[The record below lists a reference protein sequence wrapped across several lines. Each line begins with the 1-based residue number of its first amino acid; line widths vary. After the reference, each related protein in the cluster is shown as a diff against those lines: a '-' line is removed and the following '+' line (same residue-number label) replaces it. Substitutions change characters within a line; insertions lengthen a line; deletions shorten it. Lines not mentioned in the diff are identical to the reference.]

1 MFLGITKLRDA
12 PVDVLPEFGP
22 PTVEIQA
29 EALGLSAVEVEQ
41 LVTVPFE
48 QDLLN
53 GVAFLD
59 EIRSESLPGLSR
71 IQLVFEPGTDLYRAR
86 QVVNE
91 RVAEAQVALP
101 GVSKPPQMLPPRSST
116 NRVMMIGLSSS
127 AVSLVEMSVLARWV
141 INPRLL
147 AVPGVASVEIWGFRD
162 RQLQVLVD
170 PEQMRDDGVS
180 LAQVIE
186 TTGNALWASPL
197 SFVEA
202 SVPGTGGFIDTAN
215 QRLGVMHVSPIA
227 TPEDLAQVRVED
239 TAYRL
244 GDVAEVVEDHQPLIG
259 DAAGGSGLLL
269 VVEKFPEANTLAVT
283 RGVEDGIDALRPG
296 LSGIEFNTAV
306 FRPASYIERSIDNLR
321 LALIIA
327 AVLVAVALGA
337 FLFDW
342 RAVVTCAFAIPVS
355 LVVAGLVLYALGETI
370 NALVVAGLVAA
381 LGLVVYDAVGDVENS
396 ARRLRE
402 RRDERTGG
410 SAADTILEAAL
421 ELRGPAGYATLIV
434 ALAVAPVFVLE
445 GVAGEFFPK
454 LAVSY
459 LVAVLASMA
468 VALTLTPAL
477 TLLLAS
483 RAPAEGREGPLARW
497 LQRAYEA
504 VLSSALRRP
513 GRVYVA
519 IGAVAMAGLAALP
532 FLEPRLSPSFKESDL
547 LIRLDAAPGTS
558 LPEMNRISTQVSGE
572 LRSIPGIRSVGA
584 HVGRAVASDRVVNVN
599 SAELWVGIDPAAD
612 YDATVASVEEVVEGY
627 PGFSGDVLTFSN
639 ERVREV
645 LTGTDEDFVVRVYGE
660 DLQVLR
666 RKAEE
671 VERMVSGVDGVV
683 DERVD
688 LEAEEPA
695 VEVEPDLAAAQ
706 RAGIRPGDIRRSA
719 AALLSGIEVGSLF
732 EEQKVFGVVV
742 WGVPGIRRS
751 LTDVRELLIDTP
763 DGGHARLGD
772 VASVRV
778 APSPSMIRHE
788 SVSRYVDVAAD
799 VEGRSVGS
807 VSGEV
812 ERRLREIDFP
822 LEYHAEVLGPVGRT
836 PQDRLIAVGL
846 AAAIGVFLLL
856 QACFGSWRLA
866 SLTFVAFPFALAGGA
881 LGALAA
887 GGTLSLGSLIGFVG
901 VLGIFARNVIL
912 MIGRFQHLE
921 RDEGE
926 TFGPELVRRGA
937 RESLTPIV
945 ATALA
950 TALALLPLL
959 ALGERPGFELAHPLA
974 AVVLGGLVTSTL
986 LSLLVVP
993 SLYLRVGSGP
1003 STTPMRRLR
1012 EKAAAARRAASKT

>member
-1 MFLGITKLRDA
+1 MIRWLVGSSLRFRGLVVVVAAVVMFLGITKLRDA

-483 RAPAEGREGPLARW
+483 RAPAEGREGPLA
-497 LQRAYEA
+497 
-504 VLSSALRRP
+504 
-513 GRVYVA
+513 
-519 IGAVAMAGLAALP
+519 
-532 FLEPRLSPSFKESDL
+532 K
-547 LIRLDAAPGTS
+547 
-558 LPEMNRISTQVSGE
+558 
-572 LRSIPGIRSVGA
+572 
-584 HVGRAVASDRVVNVN
+584 
-599 SAELWVGIDPAAD
+599 
-612 YDATVASVEEVVEGY
+612 
-627 PGFSGDVLTFSN
+627 
-639 ERVREV
+639 
-645 LTGTDEDFVVRVYGE
+645 
-660 DLQVLR
+660 
-666 RKAEE
+666 
-671 VERMVSGVDGVV
+671 
-683 DERVD
+683 
-688 LEAEEPA
+688 
-695 VEVEPDLAAAQ
+695 
-706 RAGIRPGDIRRSA
+706 
-719 AALLSGIEVGSLF
+719 
-732 EEQKVFGVVV
+732 
-742 WGVPGIRRS
+742 
-751 LTDVRELLIDTP
+751 
-763 DGGHARLGD
+763 
-772 VASVRV
+772 
-778 APSPSMIRHE
+778 
-788 SVSRYVDVAAD
+788 
-799 VEGRSVGS
+799 
-807 VSGEV
+807 
-812 ERRLREIDFP
+812 
-822 LEYHAEVLGPVGRT
+822 
-836 PQDRLIAVGL
+836 
-846 AAAIGVFLLL
+846 
-856 QACFGSWRLA
+856 
-866 SLTFVAFPFALAGGA
+866 
-881 LGALAA
+881 
-887 GGTLSLGSLIGFVG
+887 
-901 VLGIFARNVIL
+901 IF
-912 MIGRFQHLE
+912 
-921 RDEGE
+921 
-926 TFGPELVRRGA
+926 
-937 RESLTPIV
+937 
-945 ATALA
+945 
-950 TALALLPLL
+950 
-959 ALGERPGFELAHPLA
+959 
-974 AVVLGGLVTSTL
+974 
-986 LSLLVVP
+986 
-993 SLYLRVGSGP
+993 
-1003 STTPMRRLR
+1003 
-1012 EKAAAARRAASKT
+1012 